1 MCHSA
6 MVIKTG
12 FTIVLVFR
20 SFLISGSEDPTPPS
34 YVLSWWPYVTVS
46 KIPIHT
52 SHVQCFQRETKDKLP
67 PILSRQCPSQ
77 YKDIQNGLG
86 SVYVWLMTV
95 IIWCYRPLSPNSNI
109 LKGGFLDLSWNY
121 QDVGTGLVKFY
132 GFSRVYNGFATGF
145 GGLPYL

>member
-6 MVIKTG
+6 MVKTG

-34 YVLSWWPYVTVS
+34 YVLSWWPYVTVRIRS
-46 KIPIHT
+46 PSIPAMF
-52 SHVQCFQRETKDKLP
+52 SAPQRETKDKLP

-77 YKDIQNGLG
+77 SKDIQNGLG